1 MSEAALLESIRIE
14 MKMLAENGGQ
24 YLVLTPAITEKPFP
38 GKNWMWIWTA
48 A

>member
-24 YLVLTPAITEKPFP
+24 YLVLTPGNYGEAFP